1 MAAEAQSR
9 LLVNCWLA
17 LPLYTGFFEDA
28 ELSSIR
34 HNGLAGR
41 SITLI
46 MDTLDAAIMR
56 DITEYPLMVYNAGYP
71 ISPISAALALNVL
84 RFDRDRG
91 LVVEGKYSLR
101 PFPRLLESSLESTR
115 TDGWKRLFGK
125 SSVTLTGR

>member
-17 LPLYTGFFEDA
+17 LPLYTGYFEDA
-28 ELSSIR
+28 ALSSIR

-46 MDTLDAAIMR
+46 MDTLDAGIMR
-56 DITEYPLMVYNAGYP
+56 DITEYPLMAYSAGYP
-71 ISPISAALALNVL
+71 ISPISAAFALNVL

-91 LVVEGKYSLR
+91 LVVAAKYSLR
-101 PFPRLLESSLESTR
+101 RSRKLLANSLVSIR
-115 TDGWKRLFGK
+115 TSG
-125 SSVTLTGR
+125 